1 MPPEHAGA
9 VRKRARDKLTYETY
23 PGLEAVW
30 SDQLESVSAILT
42 NIEKALTKAYRRNGQ
57 TRPLALSTS
66 VHIVCRAATINQE
79 LPDHV
84 IKRVEELAKKQTR
97 RRSRSTSTD
106 ATRTTTSLRAG
117 DLYKRDAATRD
128 NLVSNVAIAG
138 NPARSGELEL

>member
-84 IKRVEELAKKQTR
+84 IKRVEELAKQQKQEQEPQYFK
-97 RRSRSTSTD
+97 
-106 ATRTTTSLRAG
+106 G
-117 DLYKRDAATRD
+117 RDAED
-128 NLVSNVAIAG
+128 CVL
-138 NPARSGELEL
+138 ARW